1 MQRSPVMVKFQQ
13 HSREKPDTAGGW
25 MVALRYAHKNRRHQT
40 MCQPLNKYLLLPVA
54 SQLRQMEQKLEHR
67 PLTQRQSQQTT
78 LYCTF
83 FFVSSYF
90 LFLVLLLENVESLIK
105 NYFFLSYLQ
114 MQYQCSICTMGLAY
128 SYFVPPRICTSCKMG
143 IPNLCPTCQEEEE
156 PSQCAQCTPRA
167 HICLSHC
174 YRNKCPF
181 FELTWAQRRDRFK
194 TVQKKSRP
202 GP

>member
-105 NYFFLSYLQ
+105 NYFFFVLFADAVPVLDLHHGISVQLFCSSSNLHIVQDGNSQSVSNLSRRRRTQPMRPVHSASSHLF
-114 MQYQCSICTMGLAY
+114 IAL
-128 SYFVPPRICTSCKMG
+128 
-143 IPNLCPTCQEEEE
+143 L
-156 PSQCAQCTPRA
+156 SQ
-167 HICLSHC
+167 
-174 YRNKCPF
+174 
-181 FELTWAQRRDRFK
+181 
-194 TVQKKSRP
+194 
-202 GP
+202 